1 MLKSSLLRTKLN
13 VASRSLF
20 SQVGRNTRAYRGYA
34 TVFSLNSIEPVPLRF
49 DKVPAMVKDSHN
61 SSQMIE
67 SNQPPIVFVH
77 GLLYVFEPIHEINP
91 PPHRVDSGSK
101 RNWTS
106 ISKMFAR
113 ASNRP
118 VYSVD
123 LRNHGDSPHQRP
135 HTYEAMTTDL
145 FHFFETHKLKEATLI
160 GHSMGGKAAMAMAL
174 HPDLPK
180 DMLSEVIIE
189 DIAPS
194 RGSLSSE
201 FQAYIETMQRIQD
214 SRIKTRKEATDMMLK
229 IEPDIN
235 VVSFLLTNL
244 VTGKSGPDDH
254 VTFRVPLDI
263 LNEHF
268 EDLGSFPY
276 SPGEVRWDG
285 RILFVKGSKSPFINR
300 KNIPIAQQFFPNM
313 QSVNLDTGHW
323 GKTNCTIRALTN

>member
-1 MLKSSLLRTKLN
+1 MLKSSLLRTKFN
-13 VASRSLF
+13 VASRTLF
-20 SQVGRNTRAYRGYA
+20 SQVGRNAGAYRDYA

-49 DKVPAMVKDSHN
+49 DKVPGMVKDPHD

-67 SNQPPIVFVH
+67 SNKPPIVFVH
-77 GLLYVFEPIHEINP
+77 GLL
-91 PPHRVDSGSK
+91 GSK

-180 DMLSEVIIE
+180 DTLSEVVIE

-201 FQAYIETMQRIQD
+201 FRAYIETMQRIQD
-214 SRIKTRKEATDMMLK
+214 TRVKTRKEATDMMLK

-244 VTGKSGPDDH
+244 ITGKSGPDDH
-254 VTFRVPLDI
+254 VKFRVPLDI

-276 SPGEVRWDG
+276 SPGEVKWDG
-285 RILFVKGSKSPFINR
+285 RILFVKGSKSAFINR

-323 GKTNCTIRALTN
+323 GKTECTMRILPN